1 MKKNWY
7 LFCFLF
13 CCLSSVWGQSNIV
26 FNHLS
31 IFDGLSQATVSSIL
45 QDKDDIIWLG
55 TRDGLNR
62 YNGYTFEKYK
72 YNLRNPKSISNNNI
86 SIVYE
91 DKVGD
96 LWIGTNNGLNRFNRN
111 TQEFERFF
119 ADSGNENTL
128 SDDNIRAIAEDA
140 AGNLWIATSEG
151 GLCKIDFTGT
161 KSQRKVNRFITFKPN
176 SNQSSSLSNASVRV
190 LFLDDLGNF
199 WIGTD
204 SGLNLLINNNGQF
217 SFEKITL
224 PELDLSSI
232 AFSSIADDKRGNLWL
247 GTWGQGLIKMS
258 NTKSQRTFEQFLP
271 NKSTNGLEE
280 EFIYSLQLDKSGD
293 VWVGLWTNGL
303 HKIEQDQRGET
314 IFTYYQHEPLNPK
327 SLCHNSIRS
336 LYQDKFGVLWI
347 GTYGNGISKIDPNA
361 TKFEHYYRN
370 VYNPKSLQSED
381 TYAIAEDNYGG
392 LWIGSWIGGIHR
404 TQDITSGDY
413 EHFSTNRFSNFANE
427 KVKNFLL
434 DSKGRFW
441 ISTWKKGVY
450 KVNFT
455 KSGVVTGF
463 ENIEIHTEE
472 AIQFSGY
479 NDTQQVYEDKS
490 GTIWLAT
497 SKGIYYLNESENRF
511 EYVNFYKNKKNPE
524 SLGNDDIHT
533 IFEDSKGNFWIGT
546 AWSGLAYVP
555 INEID
560 LTSKKAIFVHP
571 FRHKRSNLLSISSDN
586 ITVIYEDNKQQL
598 WIGTDGGI
606 NLFEYKN
613 QTFTHF
619 TEAEGLPNSTI
630 SAILEDERGHL
641 WISTNKGISKFD
653 TEKRSFENYDVRD
666 GLQSNEFI
674 PRSSYKTHLGWMY
687 FGGINGFNHFHPAK
701 IKSNQRPPAV
711 IFTDFKIS
719 NQSVDFRKDDKIIS
733 KPIQFVD
740 EIHLSYKDKV
750 ISFEFAALNYTNPDR
765 NQYQYL
771 LVGFNKVWQQIG
783 NQRNVTLTNLNPG
796 TYTLKVKGANSD
808 GVWNDTPIEI
818 KIIIAPPFWATW
830 WFRALIL
837 LLIAV
842 AVFAFI
848 RYRLKQVQREN
859 EKLEILVQERTEKIQ
874 RQKELIEERSKFKE
888 QFFSNVSHELRTPL
902 NGILGISHLLVK
914 TELNSTQRQFTDAIK
929 ISADNLL
936 VIINDLLDVSKL
948 SAGQLEL
955 VQRPFDTIKL
965 ISTLYEL
972 FRPRTEEKGLKL
984 IFEINNSIPQY
995 LKGDQVRFYQILIN
1009 LLGNS
1014 LKFTAKGHIK
1024 MKISP
1029 EEKAGRY
1036 WLNIAV
1042 EDTGI
1047 GIPSE
1052 KIDKIFGNYTQ
1063 IIDASGYH
1071 YEGSGLGLTIVKDL
1085 IDLHK
1090 GEINVSSTLDR
1101 GTIFNVALPFAVPS
1115 ETEIDDFLQQESN
1128 QIFKQ
1133 KWEGKKVLLIED
1145 NEVNQLYARNL
1156 FIDWQLNADFAETVK
1171 EAQDKSASMTYDCIL
1186 ADIKL
1191 PDGDGLKFV
1200 RSVRKNQYH
1209 PNNQTP
1215 VIVLTAGASPEEKS
1229 RAKGLDIFAYMTKPF
1244 DPDSL
1249 MRALNLVFNQHPI
1262 SKSKDVEDEIDYD
1275 YLAHLGKLVKFNK
1288 SHLVKIIDIYLGQ
1301 VPNFEK
1307 NINRAIQDRDYESL
1321 YFETHSMLS
1330 SLRTIGVSELVEIIG
1345 NLNNAARQLTS
1356 FEIIEEINEDF
1367 ERLHKIHLVK
1377 LKNESKKL
1385 KTEIQ
1390 RLSSQMV

>member
-7 LFCFLF
+7 LFWFLCCCFG
-13 CCLSSVWGQSNIV
+13 SISGQSNVV
-26 FNHLS
+26 FTHLS
-31 IFDGLSQATVSSIL
+31 IFDGLSQATVNTIL
-45 QDKDDIIWLG
+45 QDKNDIIWLG

-62 YNGYTFEKYK
+62 YDGYSFETYK
-72 YNLRNPKSISNNNI
+72 YNLRNQKSISNNNI
-86 SIVYE
+86 KIVYE

-96 LWIGTNNGLNRFNRN
+96 LWIGTDNGLNRFNRS
-111 TQEFERFF
+111 TQDFERFF
-119 ADSGNENTL
+119 ADSGNRNTL
-128 SDDNIRAIAEDA
+128 SDNNIRAIAEDA

-151 GLCKIDFTGT
+151 GLCKVVFSGT
-161 KSQRKVNRFITFKPN
+161 ESQRKINRFITFKPN
-176 SNQSSSLSNASVRV
+176 SNKPNSILNASIRA
-190 LFLDDLGNF
+190 LFLDETGNF

-204 SGLNLLINNNGQF
+204 TGLNLLMSNNGQF
-217 SFEKITL
+217 SFKAI
-224 PELDLSSI
+224 I
-232 AFSSIADDKRGNLWL
+232 APDFDFSSTSVNSITDDRRGNLWL
-247 GTWGQGLIKMS
+247 GTWGDGLIKMS
-258 NTKSQRTFEQFLP
+258 NTKSQRTFKHFLP
-271 NKSTNGLEE
+271 NKSPN
-280 EFIYSLQLDKSGD
+280 SLKEAYIIALQHDEAGN
-293 VWVGLWTNGL
+293 VWVGTWTNGL
-303 HKIEQDQRGET
+303 QKIEQDQRDET
-314 IFTYYQHEPLNPK
+314 IFTHYQHDPLNPK
-327 SLCHNSIRS
+327 SICHNSIRS
-336 LYQDKFGVLWI
+336 IYQDKFGVLWV
-347 GTYGNGISKIDPNA
+347 GTYGDGISKIDPNV
-361 TKFEHYYRN
+361 TKFEHYYRDIH
-370 VYNPKSLQSED
+370 NPKGLQGED
-381 TYAIAEDNYGG
+381 IYAITEDNYGG
-392 LWIGSWIGGIHR
+392 LWIGSWIGGLHR
-404 TQDITSGDY
+404 TRDIVSGEYDHFNTS
-413 EHFSTNRFSNFANE
+413 RFSNFANE
-427 KVKNFLL
+427 KITNFLL

-441 ISTWKKGVY
+441 VGTWGKGVY

-455 KSGVVTGF
+455 KNGDVTGF
-463 ENIEIHTEE
+463 ESIDIYTETDVLFNGYRNIR
-472 AIQFSGY
+472 
-479 NDTQQVYEDKS
+479 QVYEDKN

-497 SKGIYYLNESENRF
+497 NKGVYYLNGNQF
-511 EYVNFYKNKKNPE
+511 EYVNFYNNKKNPE
-524 SLGNDDIHT
+524 SIGNDDIHT
-533 IFEDSKGNFWIGT
+533 LFEDSKGNLWIGSG
-546 AWSGLAYVP
+546 WNGLAYIP
-555 INEID
+555 IKDID
-560 LTSKKAIFVHP
+560 LKSKEAIFVNV

-586 ITVIYEDNKQQL
+586 ITTIYEDNKQQL

-606 NLFEYKN
+606 NLFDYKN
-613 QTFTHF
+613 KTFTHF

-630 SAILEDERGHL
+630 NAILEDESGHL

-653 TEKRSFENYDVRD
+653 TDKRSFENYDVRD
-666 GLQSNEFI
+666 GLQSNEFV
-674 PRSSYKTHLGWMY
+674 RMAAYKTHLGWMY
-687 FGGINGFNHFHPAK
+687 FGGINGLNHFHPAK

-711 IFTDFKIS
+711 VFTDFKIS
-719 NQSVDFRKDDKIIS
+719 NQSVDPKTNTSIIS

-750 ISFEFAALNYTNPDR
+750 ISFEFSALNYTNPER

-783 NQRNVTLTNLNPG
+783 NQRSVTFTNLNPG

-808 GVWNDTPIEI
+808 GVWNETPIEI

-830 WFRALIL
+830 WFKILVL

-842 AVFAFI
+842 AVLAFI
-848 RYRLKQVQREN
+848 RFRLKQIQREN

-902 NGILGISHLLVK
+902 NGILGISHLLAK

-936 VIINDLLDVSKL
+936 IIINDLLDVSKL

-955 VQRPFDTIKL
+955 IQKPFDTLKL

-984 IFEINNSIPQY
+984 MFEIDNSIPQY

-1009 LLGNS
+1009 LLGNA
-1014 LKFTAKGHIK
+1014 LKFTAQGYIK

-1029 EEKAGRY
+1029 EEKGGKCS
-1036 WLNIAV
+1036 LSIAV

-1047 GIPSE
+1047 GIPLE

-1085 IDLHK
+1085 IGLHN
-1090 GEINVSSTLDR
+1090 GEINVSSILNE
-1101 GTIFNVALPFAVPS
+1101 GTIFNVNLPFVIPS
-1115 ETEIDDFLQQESN
+1115 ETEIDEFLQQELN

-1186 ADIKL
+1186 ADVKL

-1209 PNNQTP
+1209 PNKQTP
-1215 VIVLTAGASPEEKS
+1215 VIVLTAGTSPEEKL
-1229 RAKGLDIFAYMTKPF
+1229 RAQGLDVFAYITKPF

-1249 MRALNLVFNQHPI
+1249 MRALNLVFNQNKT
-1262 SKSKDVEDEIDYD
+1262 SKKEEDDEIDYD
-1275 YLAHLGKLVKFNK
+1275 YLANLGKLVKFNK
-1288 SHLVKIIDIYLGQ
+1288 SHLVKIIDTYLGQ

-1307 NINRAIQDRDYESL
+1307 NITKAIQDRDYESL
-1321 YFETHSMLS
+1321 YFETHTILS
-1330 SLRTIGVSELVEIIG
+1330 SLRTIGISELVEIVSS
-1345 NLNNAARQLTS
+1345 LNNAARQLTS

-1367 ERLHKIHLVK
+1367 ERMHKIHLVK
-1377 LKNESKKL
+1377 LRKESKKI
-1385 KTEIQ
+1385 KSEIQ
-1390 RLSSQMV
+1390 RLSSSITA